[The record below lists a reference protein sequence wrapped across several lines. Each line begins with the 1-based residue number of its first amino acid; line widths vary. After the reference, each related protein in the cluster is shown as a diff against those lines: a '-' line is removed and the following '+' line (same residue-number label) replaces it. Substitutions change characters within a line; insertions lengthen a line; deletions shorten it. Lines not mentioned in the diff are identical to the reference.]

1 MGLKK
6 TEIKDLVTYRQN
18 KSREVLTEAIDVAN
32 LNHWNLTVNRLYY
45 AVFHSCSALLLSRGF
60 SARTHHGVIKLIM
73 MEYVKTEI
81 LTKEEG
87 TLITTLFNMRNT
99 GDYDDLYDWK
109 ESQVAPLME
118 PVKLLLDKLE
128 ALIVKHPM

>member
-6 TEIKDLVTYRQN
+6 TELKDLVDYRLN
-18 KSREVLTEAIDVAN
+18 KSNEVLIEALDVAA
-32 LNHWNLTVNRLYY
+32 LNHWNLAVNRLYY

-60 SARTHHGVIKLIM
+60 SARTHHGIIKLMM
-73 MEYVKTEI
+73 MEFVKPEI

-109 ESQVAPLME
+109 EFQVAPLIE
-118 PVKLLLDKLE
+118 PVKSLLEKLQTF
-128 ALIVKHPM
+128 ISQS

>member
-6 TEIKDLVTYRQN
+6 TELKDLVDYRLN
-18 KSREVLTEAIDVAN
+18 KSKEVLTEALDVAA

-60 SARTHHGVIKLIM
+60 SARTHHGIIKLMM
-73 MEYVKTEI
+73 MEYVKPEI

-99 GDYDDLYDWK
+99 GDYDDLYDWN
-109 ESQVAPLME
+109 EYQIAPLID
-118 PVKLLLDKLE
+118 PVKSLLKKLQ
-128 ALIVKHPM
+128 ALISQT

>member
-1 MGLKK
+1 MGLKHD
-6 TEIKDLVTYRQN
+6 EIKDLVNYRLS
-18 KSREVLTEAIDVAN
+18 KSKEVLVEALDVAN
-32 LNHWNLTVNRLYY
+32 LHHWNLTVNRLYY
-45 AVFHSCSALLLSRGF
+45 AVFHACSALLLSRGF
-60 SARTHHGVIKLIM
+60 SARTHHGVIKIMM

-109 ESQVAPLME
+109 ESQVTPLIE
-118 PVKLLLDKLE
+118 PVKSLLEKLE
-128 ALIVKHPM
+128 TLI